1 MSRRRFIRDLQ
12 AGRYLDLFLI
22 SAVAAVLAIRFGLH
36 LAGYPRI
43 APGQLHI
50 AHMLWGGLLML
61 VALVLLLSYL
71 GRGAHDLAALT
82 GGVGFGTF
90 IDEVGKFV
98 TQDNDYFYRPAVALI
113 YVSFVLLYVTVRS
126 IHRRRQATSQEYLV
140 NALQELEEIALDQL
154 DVEERE
160 RALRY
165 LDRSDPSDPLVPVLR
180 EVVLKAPVLPVDRP
194 GAHVRLWS
202 WAVQRYRQVATLPL
216 FGVGLITFFVAQLV
230 VKLAGLALLVLAP
243 GAAQPGVENEAQL
256 ATLGQLG
263 SLTVAAAMVGMGV
276 MRLRRS
282 TLEALRWFQR
292 SILVSIFLTQ
302 VFVFYQHEWAA
313 LTGLAFDLFI
323 FFALGFMIERER
335 ALAGAMEAGEPSG
348 AAPAG
353 R

>member
-12 AGRYLDLFLI
+12 AGRYLDLFLV

-61 VALVLLLSYL
+61 VSLVLLLSFL
-71 GRGAHDLAALT
+71 GRGVHDLAALI

-113 YVSFVLLYVTVRS
+113 YVSFVLLYVAVRS
-126 IHRRRQATSQEYLV
+126 IHRRREATPQEYLV
-140 NALQELEEIALDQL
+140 NALQELEEIALDEL
-154 DVEERE
+154 DVEERD

-165 LDRSDPSDPLVPVLR
+165 LDRSDPRDPLVPALRQLVLD
-180 EVVLKAPVLPVDRP
+180 APVVPVDRP

-202 WAVQRYRQVATLPL
+202 WAVQRYRQAATLPL
-216 FGVGLITFFVAQLV
+216 FGAAIIGFFVVQLA
-230 VKLAGLALLVLAP
+230 VKLIGLVILVLGF
-243 GAAQPGVENEAQL
+243 GASEPGVENEAQL
-256 ATLGQLG
+256 ATLAQLG
-263 SLTVAAAMVGMGV
+263 SLTVSAVFVGRGV
-276 MRLRRS
+276 MRIRRS
-282 TLEALRWFQR
+282 LLDALRWFQR

-313 LTGLAFDLFI
+313 LTGLAFDLLV

-335 ALAGAMEAGEPSG
+335 TAERTGVGEEALDSVG
-348 AAPAG
+348 
-353 R
+353 